1 MRQAYRRLGTAPVA
15 VGFIKLVVVG
25 STTGM
30 LLVSSVI
37 LLSQEV
43 RQGDRAA
50 VCASRLAPFGQ
61 ASQAYQ
67 RQFGCFAPC
76 DPHRM
81 MYRRIP
87 GVEKPRLDN
96 SVEKMDP
103 AHGWLA
109 LYAMGVKPEVA
120 DQADKGWKAVP
131 FGFNR
136 QSKHNP
142 QDLWEGFFCPSQNL
156 RNTSSKDSPE
166 LDPNDVHEVYP
177 VHYKYAAGYM
187 VNRLLR
193 SPTTTGKGPGT
204 RWPTAPD
211 DAWEPSYSA
220 HDNIYGACVVGVDGG
235 SGPKDYH
242 VQAIRTDELAAP
254 AETMYMCDSL
264 DYHAKR
270 SEPVD
275 KRFLRGEVSAGLWH
289 SPYSMEHDPLA
300 AVMLGARHLDKANVL
315 YADGHVSRDNQI
327 PRNRRGDR
335 TIASTFADYSDDQGV
350 GSQHHIMP
358 CGRKFGRTATAPATQ
373 PQ

>member
-1 MRQAYRRLGTAPVA
+1 MVKGYRRLTRAPAA
-15 VGFIKLVVVG
+15 VGFVKLVVVG
-25 STTGM
+25 STTAM
-30 LLVSSVI
+30 LLVSSV
-37 LLSQEV
+37 LLLGQKV
-43 RQGDRAA
+43 RYDRAA

-61 ASQAYQ
+61 ASQAYE
-67 RQFGCFAPC
+67 RQFGCFVPC

-87 GVEKPRLDN
+87 GVERPRLDN
-96 SVEKMDP
+96 SAEKMDP

-109 LYAMGVKPEVA
+109 LYAMGVKPEIA
-120 DQADKGWKAVP
+120 DQADKGWETVP

-193 SPTTTGKGPGT
+193 SPTTAGKGPGT

-220 HDNIYGACVVGVDGG
+220 HDNIYGACVVSVDAG
-235 SGPKDYH
+235 SGAKAYH
-242 VQAIRTDELAAP
+242 LQAIRTDEVAAP

-270 SEPVD
+270 SEPAG
-275 KRFLRGEVSAGLWH
+275 KHFLQGEVSAGLWH

-300 AVMLGARHLDKANVL
+300 AVMLGGRHEGKANVL

-335 TIASTFADYSDDQGV
+335 IIASTFADYSDERGM

>member
-1 MRQAYRRLGTAPVA
+1 MSQAQKRVDHTPAA
-15 VGFIKLVVVG
+15 IGFVKLVVVG
-25 STTGM
+25 STTAI
-30 LLVSSVI
+30 LLVSSVL
-37 LLSQEV
+37 LLSQKV
-43 RQGDRAA
+43 RQGDASA
-50 VCASRLAPFGQ
+50 VCASRLVTFGR
-61 ASQAYQ
+61 ASGVYEDKY
-67 RQFGCFAPC
+67 GCFAPC

-87 GVEKPRLDN
+87 GVQRPRLDN
-96 SVEKMDP
+96 SAEKMDP
-103 AHGWLA
+103 AHGWMA
-109 LYAMGVKPEVA
+109 RYAAAVIPQIA
-120 DQADKGWKAVP
+120 DQADKPWEAVP

-142 QDLWEGFFCPSQNL
+142 QDLWNGFFCPSQN
-156 RNTSSKDSPE
+156 RANTTGKDSPE

-177 VHYKYAAGYM
+177 VHYKYAAGYL

-193 SPTTTGKGPGT
+193 SPTTTGRGPGT

-220 HDNIYGACVVGVDGG
+220 HDNIYGACVVSVDAG
-235 SGPKDYH
+235 SGPKAYH
-242 VQAIRTDELAAP
+242 LQAIRTDELAAP

-275 KRFLRGEVSAGLWH
+275 KRFLQGEVSAGLWH

-300 AVMLGARHLDKANVL
+300 AVMLGARHEGKANVL
-315 YADGHVSRDNQI
+315 YADGHVSRDNQM
-327 PRNRRGDR
+327 PRNLRHGRV
-335 TIASTFADYSDDQGV
+335 IASTFADYTDDLGV

-358 CGRKFGRTATAPATQ
+358 CGRRFGRAATAPSTQ
-373 PQ
+373 AR